1 MTPRRAA
8 ARAAEVEEQMEKQME
23 KLSRGERIVLFA
35 SALLVV
41 TSILPL
47 WASYEATVRGGGI
60 DQSSSESFTVWSDA
74 YTFVPKLAILLAL
87 MALGLVIAKIVG
99 ANIKLPAATGVIYA
113 AVGGV
118 ATLLLLVTVLFG
130 PREFGL
136 EESGFEAFGVEAS
149 FDVSRG
155 LFLFLGLVLAAAIAV
170 GGYLHMQEE
179 GETATTTG
187 PAVPPP
193 PPA

>member
-1 MTPRRAA
+1 
-8 ARAAEVEEQMEKQME
+8 ME

-74 YTFVPKLAILLAL
+74 YNFVPKLAILLAL

>member
-1 MTPRRAA
+1 MDR
-8 ARAAEVEEQMEKQME
+8 
-23 KLSRGERIVLFA
+23 LSRGERIVLFA

-41 TSILPL
+41 TSIFPL
-47 WASYEATVRGGGI
+47 WASYEASIRGGGI

-74 YTFVPKLAILLAL
+74 YNFVPKLAILLAL
-87 MALGLVIAKIVG
+87 VALGLVIAKMVG
-99 ANIKLPAATGVIYA
+99 ASINLPATAGLIYA

-118 ATLLLLVTVLFG
+118 ATLLLLLTVLFG

-136 EESGFEAFGVEAS
+136 EDSGFDAFGVEAS

-179 GETATTTG
+179 DETAGATG